1 MRRALRVVGAVPV
14 TATLLLT
21 SCGGDEGPS
30 ADDKREVV
38 EHYAAGV
45 HAAYGASLASA
56 TELDLAIQA
65 FAVDPTQA
73 TMDAAKQAWLTARD
87 DYGLTEAFRF
97 YGGPIDDEET
107 GPEGQINAW
116 PLDEAYI
123 DYVDGDETAGII
135 NAVDEYPTID
145 AELIT
150 SLNEEGGEANISSG
164 WHAIEFLLW
173 GQDQSDSGP
182 GERPVTDYT
191 ESEQAARRM
200 TYLTVASTQL
210 LDDLTSMVDAWA
222 PDANNYRATF
232 VEREPDEALTD
243 IITGIGFLTRGE
255 LANERMNVA
264 YEARSQEDEHSCF
277 SDNTN
282 ADLVANELG
291 IRMVLTGAYP
301 GAEGPGVMT
310 LFEDADEQ
318 VAADLMA
325 SVDDAVGA
333 LEAIPA
339 PFDQHLADG
348 VPDDDP
354 GRASILTGI
363 DALDV
368 QADRIIAAAD
378 ALGLTIIT
386 A

>member
-1 MRRALRVVGAVPV
+1 MRHTLRVVGVVPV
-14 TATLLLT
+14 AATLLLA
-21 SCGGDEGPS
+21 SCGGEDGPS

-65 FAVDPTQA
+65 FADDPTQA
-73 TMDAAKQAWLTARD
+73 TMDAAKQAWLAARN

-135 NAVDEYPTID
+135 NAVDDHPTID

-173 GQDQSDSGP
+173 GQDLSDSGP

-191 ESEQAARRM
+191 EDEQAQRRM
-200 TYLTVASTQL
+200 TYLTVASMQL
-210 LDDLTSMVDAWA
+210 LDDLTSMADAWA
-222 PDANNYRATF
+222 PDADNYRAAF

-301 GAEGPGVMT
+301 GAEGPGVMA
-310 LFEDADEQ
+310 LFEAADEQ
-318 VAADLMA
+318 VATDLTA

-354 GRASILTGI
+354 GRAAVLDGI
-363 DALDV
+363 NALDA